1 MRALVV
7 YDTNYGNTRVI
18 AEVIATE
25 LGQGTTTLSVAD
37 LTEASLDGVDVLVVG
52 SPINGWR
59 PTEKMQA
66 FLRSLTPGSLAG
78 VRAAAFDTR
87 IKLFIH
93 GDAAAKISAALHAAG
108 ATIVAK
114 PQGFVVEGTEGP
126 LAPGQTGKAGAWA
139 AFIGAELRAS
149 A

>member
-1 MRALVV
+1 MRARVV
-7 YDTNYGNTRVI
+7 YDTNYGNTRTI
-18 AEVIATE
+18 AEVIARE
-25 LGQGTTTLSVAD
+25 LGKDAIALNVAD
-37 LTEASLDGVDVLVVG
+37 VTDTSLAGVDVLVVG
-52 SPINGWR
+52 CPINGWR
-59 PTEKMQA
+59 PTAAMQE
-66 FLRSLTPGSLAG
+66 FLGRLAPGSLEG

-93 GDAAAKISAALHAAG
+93 GDAAGKISQALQRAG

-114 PQGFVVEGTEGP
+114 PQGFIVEGTEGP

>member
-1 MRALVV
+1 MRARVV
-7 YDTNYGNTRVI
+7 YDTNYGNTRII
-18 AEVIATE
+18 AEVIAQE
-25 LGQGTTTLSVAD
+25 LGREATTLNVAD
-37 LTEASLDGVDVLVVG
+37 VTEASLVGVDVLVVG
-52 SPINGWR
+52 CPINGWK
-59 PTEKMQA
+59 PTETMQS
-66 FLRSLTPGSLAG
+66 FLGSLAPGSLDG

-93 GDAAAKISAALHAAG
+93 GDAAAKISHALKAAG

-114 PQGFVVEGTEGP
+114 PQGFIVEGTEGP

-139 AFIGAELRAS
+139 AFIGAELRAN

>member
-1 MRALVV
+1 MRARVV
-7 YDTNYGNTRVI
+7 YDTNYGNTRII

-25 LGQGTTTLSVAD
+25 LGGGTSTISVTD
-37 LTEASLDGVDVLVVG
+37 LTESSLAGIDVLVVG
-52 SPINGWR
+52 SPIIGWR
-59 PTEKMQA
+59 PTERMQA
-66 FLRSLTPGSLAG
+66 FLGGLTPGSLDG

-93 GDAAAKISAALHAAG
+93 GDAAGKISHALEAAG

-114 PQGFVVEGTEGP
+114 PHGFVVVGTEGP
-126 LAPGQTGKAGAWA
+126 LAAGETGKAGAWA
-139 AFIGAELRAS
+139 AYIGSRLRAS

>member
-1 MRALVV
+1 MRARVV
-7 YDTNYGNTRVI
+7 YDTNYGNTRTI

-25 LGQGTTTLSVAD
+25 LGGGTTTLNVAD
-37 LTEASLDGVDVLVVG
+37 VTEASLDGVDVLVVG

-59 PTEKMQA
+59 PTEKIQA
-66 FLRSLTPGSLAG
+66 WLRALPAGSLTG

-93 GDAAAKISAALHAAG
+93 GDAAAKISHGLHAAG

-114 PQGFVVEGTEGP
+114 PQGFVVVGTEGP
-126 LAPGQTGKAGAWA
+126 LAPGETGKAGAWA
-139 AFIGAELRAS
+139 AFIGSELRAT

>member
-1 MRALVV
+1 MHALVV
-7 YDTNYGNTRVI
+7 YDTNYGNTRVV

-25 LGQGTTTLSVAD
+25 LGHGTSTLNVAD
-37 LTEASLDGVDVLVVG
+37 LTEASLAGVDVLVVG

-59 PTEKMQA
+59 PTEAMQA
-66 FLRSLTPGSLAG
+66 FLRSLAPGSLAG

-87 IKLFIH
+87 IQLFIH

-126 LAPGQTGKAGAWA
+126 LAAGQTGKAGAWA